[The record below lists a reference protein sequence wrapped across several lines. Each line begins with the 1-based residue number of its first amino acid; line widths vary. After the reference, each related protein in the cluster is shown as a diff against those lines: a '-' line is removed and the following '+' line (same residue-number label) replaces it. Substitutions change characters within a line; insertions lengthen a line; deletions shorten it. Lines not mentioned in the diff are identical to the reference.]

1 MSSLNLS
8 FLTAMDPRR
17 DDINLARLIRRLDKA
32 VNGQDWDGSSLND
45 LWLRSLET
53 LQNVKFAKRLSKN
66 IELSGISAQDSQ
78 RYETIRV
85 NLEQFETFLKSVEQR
100 SKPKNFK
107 PSSVLSNIPKAVVD
121 TPEAELSLEKPEEPS
136 KIVETSTDN
145 LLTSTANLPSA
156 SITSPNPTLISPLFS
171 TASTSTAIASGAFL
185 ENSKARHEAMS
196 EQLAQMAVQLRKN
209 AQNFSEKLVE
219 DKAIVEETQTKLDSN
234 FGMMHKER
242 VRLRDHSGKSG
253 STTCLV
259 ILAVVAVIV
268 TFVFMVALIRLTRR

>member
-1 MSSLNLS
+1 
-8 FLTAMDPRR
+8 MDPRH
-17 DDINLARLIRRLDKA
+17 DDINLARLLRRLDKA

-45 LWLRSLET
+45 VWLRSSKT
-53 LQNVKFAKRLSKN
+53 LQNVKFAKRLWKN
-66 IELSGISAQDSQ
+66 IELSGTSAQDSQ

-107 PSSVLSNIPKAVVD
+107 TSSVLSNIPKAVVD
-121 TPEAELSLEKPEEPS
+121 TPEAELSLETPEEPS
-136 KIVETSTDN
+136 KIVETPSTDN
-145 LLTSTANLPSA
+145 LLTSPANLPSA
-156 SITSPNPTLISPLFS
+156 SITSPIPTLISPLFS

-209 AQNFSEKLVE
+209 AQNFSEKLAE

-234 FGMMHKER
+234 FGMMQKER